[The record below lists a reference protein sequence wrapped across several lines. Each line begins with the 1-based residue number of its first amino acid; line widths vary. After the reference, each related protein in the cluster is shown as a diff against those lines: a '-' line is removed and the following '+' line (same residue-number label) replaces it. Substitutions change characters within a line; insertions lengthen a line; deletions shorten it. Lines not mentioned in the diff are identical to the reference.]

1 VKAELSGPAEEV
13 VAGDSG
19 ASALLISGEVQYCD
33 NDANGQLGDCGSGQ
47 HLSPVNVN
55 GLSQVIYISQS
66 GDD

>member
-1 VKAELSGPAEEV
+1 MVQPKKLLRATAALT
-13 VAGDSG
+13 
-19 ASALLISGEVQYCD
+19 ALLISGEVQYCD